1 MEETVTNKKNNSKN
15 SKFLS
20 RDDSIRS
27 FSIGRKNSTAKFN
40 QIFNETHH
48 FETEIEI
55 LSISKILFLCS
66 LGMVDFQKENHFQK
80 RKILTL

>member
-1 MEETVTNKKNNSKN
+1 MIPDDSYPSVASQLDEKIQPQNSI
-15 SKFLS
+15 KFLM
-20 RDDSIRS
+20 
-27 FSIGRKNSTAKFN
+27 N
-40 QIFNETHH
+40 